1 MKSKAEEA
9 ELGSAYEGLTN
20 LAGALLIAY
29 WRRYPD
35 RMYAFF
41 ESENARYSLALIQAI
56 MLRIETRYC
65 EGFITGCRG
74 LTKSYV
80 GILGREAL
88 GVLFPGVS
96 LPYFGPTLKQTAKIA
111 SEAHKAL
118 SENYPVLASA
128 WTTVA
133 NSLERFTM
141 VTQYGSTID
150 VGMMR
155 GSNSNTVFCEEVAQQ
170 ESGEQFDHERFR
182 TVVLPA
188 VRVQRTI
195 KKELDPYFVHFQKV
209 YVTSA
214 GRKQNPSYSY
224 RTEILSDMRKGQ
236 SAYCLDVPG
245 EVVVL
250 NKIRLLDWYMDMKRK
265 LTPEEWLREIC
276 ATWIGTSEHPVIRDT
291 TLSESKQELLMED
304 RHCGDPNVIYIVSY
318 DVSYSEHVHSAK
330 CATSVL
336 KCERQKGIKS
346 DRYLKTVVYVD
357 DSDAA
362 EYMVQARRLK
372 ETWKRFCLDDGD
384 TTYIAIDARS
394 YGHSVLECL
403 HKDLE
408 DGLPPLCCVRHECKS
423 LELDGAL
430 PVIYPINASGG
441 YVIVSEDDHK
451 DNENEMLRYAEVE
464 WEQRNVRLLVDNVNA
479 GVNAYKDAHRIK
491 DDMSD
496 GEIARPYIKTREL
509 SAQISNLKKKVVG
522 SGFKEERI
530 STRINR
536 DMWSATKYAL
546 RVAERLEL
554 NEYKDSI
561 RRANPWE
568 QAIQR
573 SSQVKAPMVQQRMH
587 AFEGGNIGN
596 LGRMRNGGNRRF
608 T

>member
-1 MKSKAEEA
+1 MKNKSSAFN
-9 ELGSAYEGLTN
+9 LDNAYEGLTN

-41 ESENARYSLALIQAI
+41 ESEHARYSLALIQAV
-56 MLRIETRYC
+56 MLRIETRYR
-65 EGFITGCRG
+65 EDFITGCRG

-80 GILGREAL
+80 GIMGREAL
-88 GVLFPGVS
+88 GILYPGITQ
-96 LPYFGPTLKQTAKIA
+96 PYFGPTLKQTAKIV
-111 SEAHKAL
+111 SDAHKTLAH
-118 SENYPVLASA
+118 NYPVLAEM
-128 WTTVA
+128 WEIVA
-133 NSLERFTM
+133 DSSERFMIRTEHKS
-141 VTQYGSTID
+141 VVE
-150 VGMMR
+150 VGIMR
-155 GSNSNTVFCEEVAQQ
+155 GSNANTVFCEEVAQQ
-170 ESGEQFDHERFR
+170 EAGEQFDHEKFR

-188 VRVQRTI
+188 VRVQRTVQ
-195 KKELDPYFVHFQKV
+195 KELDEDFVNFQKS

-224 RTEILSDMRKGQ
+224 RTDILKNMRKAQ
-236 SAYCLDVPG
+236 SAFCIDVPG
-245 EVVVL
+245 TVVVL
-250 NKIRLLDWYMDMKRK
+250 NKIRLLDWYLDMKRS

-276 ATWIGTSEHPVIRDT
+276 AMWIGTSEHPVVRDT
-291 TLSESKQELLMED
+291 TLAESKQEFLMED
-304 RHCGDPNVIYIVSY
+304 RHCGDPNVTYIVSY

-336 KCERQKGIKS
+336 KCEHQTGIKR
-346 DRYLKTVVYVD
+346 DRFLKTVVYVE

-362 EYMVQARRLK
+362 EYMVQAQKLK
-372 ETWKRFCLDDGD
+372 EIWHRFCLDGGNA
-384 TTYIAIDARS
+384 TYIAIDARS

-403 HKDLE
+403 HKELE
-408 DGLPPLCCVRHECKS
+408 DGLPPLCCVRHECQS

-441 YVIVSEDDHK
+441 YVMSEKNDDR

-496 GEIARPYIKTREL
+496 AEIARPYIKTREL
-509 SAQISNLKKKVVG
+509 CAQISNLKKKVAG

-530 STRINR
+530 SKSINR

-546 RVAERLEL
+546 RIAQRLEAK
-554 NEYKDSI
+554 EYKDSI
-561 RRANPWE
+561 ERESPWTKAM
-568 QAIQR
+568 QQPSPKPAAQVAQR
-573 SSQVKAPMVQQRMH
+573 PWTNVASARPMRT
-587 AFEGGNIGN
+587 
-596 LGRMRNGGNRRF
+596 GGNRRF
-608 T
+608 I